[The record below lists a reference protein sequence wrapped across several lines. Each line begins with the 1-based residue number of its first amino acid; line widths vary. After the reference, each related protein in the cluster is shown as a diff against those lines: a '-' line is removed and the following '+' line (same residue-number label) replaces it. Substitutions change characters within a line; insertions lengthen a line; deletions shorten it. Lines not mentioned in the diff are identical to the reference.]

1 MLFRIFFT
9 AFLIAT
15 TQIMAQEPVLV
26 TGSAE
31 TQIASS
37 ESREQAERRVE
48 DLATIDALEKAFGKA
63 IIQGNSTYIQNT
75 NTGQKVETK
84 SSFSMIANTYVKG
97 EVLEVVDKKITAVLP
112 ETPSKSSGKKKKKQK
127 GSESQLVGYI
137 TLKCTITI
145 KAKEVTTT
153 KAGYELKTLSCK
165 NPGCERTQFKNG
177 SDLFVYFKSPVEG
190 YLSIYFDDQVNAFR
204 LLPYSRSAPSEQNGF
219 YVEPDKEY
227 ILFSTDPEHN
237 YSSNKHFL
245 EDPLQ
250 VQTEKDQEL
259 DRIFVIFSRKPLDKP
274 ALGSN
279 AKLSDYIS
287 DADYNAGYRL
297 PSSLKSEDFQ
307 RWLMGQRIANK
318 DIETEVIDITINSK

>member
-9 AFLIAT
+9 AFFIAV
-15 TQIMAQEPVLV
+15 TQLMAQEPVLV

-48 DLATIDALEKAFGKA
+48 QLATIDALERAFGKA
-63 IIQGNSTYIQNT
+63 IIQGNATYIENK
-75 NTGQKVETK
+75 NTGQRVETR
-84 SSFSMIANTYVKG
+84 STFSMIANTHVKG
-97 EVLEVVDKKITAVLP
+97 EVLEVIDKKITASLP
-112 ETPSKSSGKKKKKQK
+112 PTESKSSGKKKKKNK
-127 GSESQLVGYI
+127 SSESQVVGNI

-145 KAKEVTTT
+145 RAKEITTP
-153 KAGYELKTLSCK
+153 KVGYEVKTLSCK
-165 NPGCERTQFKNG
+165 DPGCERTQFKNG

-204 LLPYSRSAPSEQNGF
+204 LLPYSRSAPFEQNGF

-237 YSSNKHFL
+237 YNANKHFL

-274 ALGSN
+274 SLGPN
-279 AKLSDYIS
+279 AKLSDYMS
-287 DADYNAGYRL
+287 EADYNAGYRL

-307 RWLMGQRIANK
+307 RWLMGQRMANK
-318 DIETEVIDITINSK
+318 DIEVEVIDITINAK